1 MRKILILAA
10 LIALVVSATTIGAFS
25 VFQQQE
31 DKTIKVEHISHN
43 PASQAAMKLGGENGK
58 SPLDFTA
65 VAEQVMDAVVHI
77 KSTQTNANT
86 GRRYRGGQQNTPFR
100 DFFDDDSFQFFFNP
114 RSMPGQPAPD
124 RRQPPKMS
132 IGQGSGVVISE
143 DGYIVTNRHVIAD
156 ADDLEV
162 TLHDNRSYKASVV
175 GMDPTTDLAVIR
187 IKEKDLTALPFV
199 DSDQVKVGEWVLAIG
214 NPFNLTSTVTA
225 GIVSAKGRNINILR
239 EQFAVESF
247 IQTDAAINP
256 GNSGGALVNLSGG
269 LIGINTAI
277 ASPTGAY
284 SGYGFA
290 VPTNIVSK
298 VVSDLMEYGVVQR
311 GVLGVMIR
319 TVSGDLKRGKELSVN
334 RGVLV
339 DSLLEN
345 SAAGQAG
352 IKAGDV
358 IIAIDELA
366 IHNSPELQ
374 EMIARHRPG
383 DELTIKVNR
392 DGREKS
398 FSVTLNNRRGD
409 TGVMKKESKDLA
421 AILGVSF
428 EDLDTKTARLLEL
441 KGGVRIKTL
450 FDGKL
455 QRDTDVREGFII
467 TKVDG
472 KRVTSIEEL
481 LAALEGKKGGVM
493 LEGVYENLPGEFYYA
508 FGM

>member
-1 MRKILILAA
+1 MRKTLILAA

-25 VFQQQE
+25 VFQQQ
-31 DKTIKVEHISHN
+31 KQTIKVEHISGN
-43 PASQAAMKLGGENGK
+43 PASQTAFRSGGEGDN
-58 SPLDFTA
+58 PLDFTS
-65 VAEQVMDAVVHI
+65 VAEKVMDAVVHI
-77 KSTQTNANT
+77 KSTQTHANT
-86 GRRYRGGQQNTPFR
+86 SNRYRRGQQNSPFR
-100 DFFDDDSFQFFFNP
+100 DFFDNESFEFFFNP
-114 RSMPGQPAPD
+114 RSMPEQPTPD
-124 RRQPPKMS
+124 RRQAPKMS

-187 IKEKDLTALPFV
+187 IKEKGLSALPFV

-225 GIVSAKGRNINILR
+225 GIVSAKGRNINILK

-256 GNSGGALVNLSGG
+256 GNSGGALVNLAGG

-319 TVSGDLKRGKELSVN
+319 TVSGDLKREKDLAVN

-352 IKAGDV
+352 IQAGDV
-358 IIAIDELA
+358 IVAIDELA
-366 IHNSPELQ
+366 IDNSPGLQ
-374 EMIARHRPG
+374 EIIARHRPG
-383 DELTIKVNR
+383 DQLNVKVNR
-392 DGREKS
+392 KGREKS
-398 FSVTLNNRRGD
+398 FAVTLNNRRGD
-409 TGVMKKESKDLA
+409 TGVVKKEDKDLLM
-421 AILGVSF
+421 ILGASF
-428 EDLDTKTARLLEL
+428 EDLDDKTAKALAL
-441 KGGVRIKTL
+441 KGGIKIKAL
-450 FDGKL
+450 SSGKL
-455 QRDTDVREGFII
+455 RRETDVREGFII

-472 KRVTSIEEL
+472 KKVTSVDEL

-493 LEGVYENLPGEFYYA
+493 LEGVYEDLPGEFYYA
-508 FGM
+508 FGL